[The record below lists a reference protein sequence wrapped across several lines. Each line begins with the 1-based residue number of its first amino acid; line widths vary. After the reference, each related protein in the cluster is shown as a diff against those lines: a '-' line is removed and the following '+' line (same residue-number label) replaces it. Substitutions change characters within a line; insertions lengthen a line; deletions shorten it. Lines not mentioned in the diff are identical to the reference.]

1 MFMEFLGYFY
11 EKIKE
16 KKIEYTNRLYGNCL
30 LSSKYGD

>member
-1 MFMEFLGYFY
+1 MRK
-11 EKIKE
+11 EKKRKE